1 MAAKEK
7 QSRAPVSAIDLRT
20 DAFSGGVLSDGV
32 SVTYT
37 NFYRIAGGKIAENWY
52 LSDSLGLA
60 EQLGMKLVPADA
72 GK

>member
-1 MAAKEK
+1 
-7 QSRAPVSAIDLRT
+7 
-20 DAFSGGVLSDGV
+20 V